1 PTTKFTRKLLTPIT
15 SLDFFIKKTIPTNS
29 NIGSLGDSLAQAF
42 QPQRLLDTNTNKPA
56 ADIASLG
63 EGSLRY
69 IGGLFFG
76 VIFTILGTITIFG
89 IGAMLFVRYITLA
102 ILLVLVPL
110 AYLSKVLPGLDDYTK
125 KWWGHFFNWLLFGP
139 AATFFLYIT
148 VITIIKKSQVVT
160 NLTANSVPLNE
171 ILGRTGTTAQL
182 GDMILSLG
190 LMMASLIVA
199 KQLGIY
205 GSDTFLGAAKTFA
218 EGYLSEGESYDP
230 SKELGD
236 LTLKM
241 AEKIVV
247 ADHRTLE
254 GEVVGSYVHS
264 NQKIGAIVALQ
275 GGDEEMARDIAMHI
289 TAMKPMVLSPDEVDG
304 AKVEKERE
312 IWMDQLK
319 KEGKPEAIVLKIME
333 GKEKKFREEN
343 ALLKQPFVKNPDQ
356 TIEQLL
362 NGVQIKGF
370 MRLGN

>member
-1 PTTKFTRKLLTPIT
+1 MT
-15 SLDFFIKKTIPTNS
+15 SLETIKKLREKT
-29 NIGSLGDSLAQAF
+29 G
-42 QPQRLLDTNTNKPA
+42 
-56 ADIASLG
+56 ASLQACKKALEESHGDESIAIDILRKKG
-63 EGSLRY
+63 EAKAASREDRETTE
-69 IGGLFFG
+69 G
-76 VIFTILGTITIFG
+76 VVAAALMDGK
-89 IGAMLFVRYITLA
+89 ATL
-102 ILLVLVPL
+102 L
-110 AYLSKVLPGLDDYTK
+110 
-125 KWWGHFFNWLLFGP
+125 
-139 AATFFLYIT
+139 
-148 VITIIKKSQVVT
+148 
-160 NLTANSVPLNE
+160 
-171 ILGRTGTTAQL
+171 QL
-182 GDMILSLG
+182 GCETDF
-190 LMMASLIVA
+190 VA
-199 KQLGIY
+199 KNP
-205 GSDTFLGAAKTFA
+205 DFLGAAKTFA